1 MEKNESKGILSL
13 IPEAIGMVKAVGK
26 NHKNQLQNYQFRS
39 IDDFM
44 AEISS
49 VLSTLKITIAP
60 NYTVIA
66 SDVVAA
72 ANGKTYKSVLLK
84 GDYIISAPDG
94 SFITASTIG
103 EAYDYSDKAC
113 NKAMSTAFKYMIMQ
127 VFCIPTEEK
136 KDTEYESIETNK
148 SVKPINPVVANFH
161 KATGTPIPSKVPE
174 LKKELS
180 ELYPK
185 KEIPPEGI
193 TYVEKLLKNNNATE
207 KELITAIDHCKK
219 YENKK
224 PLTPRKPGYL
234 YRSDCKK
241 YESKKPLTPEIEA
254 EYNEAFGDNIK
265 VDEDDEPEGLL

>member
-26 NHKNQLQNYQFRS
+26 NHKNQLQNYAFRS

-113 NKAMSTAFKYMIMQ
+113 NKAMSTAFKYMLLQ
-127 VFCIPTEEK
+127 VFCIPTEGK

-148 SVKPINPVVANFH
+148 SVKPINPVINPVVANFH
-161 KATGTPIPSKVPE
+161 KVTGTPIPSKVPE

-193 TYVEKLLKNNNATE
+193 TYVEKLLKNDKATE
-207 KELITAIDHCKK
+207 EALLKAIERCKT
-219 YENKK
+219 Y
-224 PLTPRKPGYL
+224 P
-234 YRSDCKK
+234 D
-241 YESKKPLTPEIEA
+241 KKPLTPEIET
-254 EYNEAFGDNIK
+254 EFNSAFGDSIE

>member
-1 MEKNESKGILSL
+1 MEKNDAKGILSL

-26 NHKNQLQNYQFRS
+26 NHKNQLQNYAFRS

-136 KDTEYESIETNK
+136 KDTEYESIETTNK

-161 KATGTPIPSKVPE
+161 KVTGTPMPSKISE

-193 TYVEKLLKNNNATE
+193 TYVEKLLKNDKATE
-207 KELITAIDHCKK
+207 EALLKAIDH
-219 YENKK
+219 
-224 PLTPRKPGYL
+224 
-234 YRSDCKK
+234 CKK
-241 YESKKPLTPEIEA
+241 YESKKPLTPEIET
-254 EYNEAFGDNIK
+254 EFNSAFGDSIE

>member
-1 MEKNESKGILSL
+1 MEKNDAKGILSL

-26 NHKNQLQNYQFRS
+26 NHKNQLQNYAFRS

-60 NYTVIA
+60 NYTVIT

-136 KDTEYESIETNK
+136 KDTEYESIETTNK

-161 KATGTPIPSKVPE
+161 KATGIPLPSKSLE
-174 LKKELS
+174 LRKELT

-185 KEIPPEGI
+185 KELPPEAI
-193 TYVEKLLKNNNATE
+193 TWIEKTLKGNATD
-207 KELITAIDHCKK
+207 KQLTTAIERCKT
-219 YENKK
+219 Y
-224 PLTPRKPGYL
+224 P
-234 YRSDCKK
+234 D
-241 YESKKPLTPEIEA
+241 KKPLTPEIET
-254 EYNEAFGDNIK
+254 EFNSAFGDSIE